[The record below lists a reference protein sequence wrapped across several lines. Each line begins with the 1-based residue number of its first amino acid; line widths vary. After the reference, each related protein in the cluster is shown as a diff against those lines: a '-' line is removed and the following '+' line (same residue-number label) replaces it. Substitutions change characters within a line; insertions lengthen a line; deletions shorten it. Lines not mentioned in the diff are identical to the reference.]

1 MPKTIAIHHKEIA
14 SSPSLNWKQ
23 QLNQAISD
31 PLELLEILQLEPQQQ
46 LHFNLQQQPFKI
58 RVPLAYIRK
67 MKAGDP
73 QDPLLLQ
80 VMSQHQEELLSA
92 DYSTD
97 PVGDLDASK
106 VPGLLHKYHGR
117 VLLITTAAC
126 AVHCRYCFRRHFPYH
141 EQQAEKQQ
149 WAAPL
154 QYIAQDTSISEVILS
169 GGDPL
174 VLSDEK
180 LHMLIRQLEN
190 IPHLQRLR
198 IHTRL
203 PVVLPD
209 RITDSLVELLSANR
223 FNVTLVLHANHANE
237 LATDE
242 QAVLKKMQQAGI
254 ILLNQAVLLKNINC
268 QLDQQITLSEALN
281 SCGVMPYYLHLL
293 DAVQGAAHFDVK
305 LQQASQLISGMQQY
319 LPGYLVPKLVREIAG
334 EKSKTPAFEL

>member
-1 MPKTIAIHHKEIA
+1 MPKTIAIHHQETA
-14 SSPSLNWKQ
+14 PEPSQNWKQ
-23 QLNQAISD
+23 QLNQAISN
-31 PLELLEILQLEPQQQ
+31 PRELLTILQLEPQQHPQ
-46 LHFNLQQQPFKI
+46 FKLQQQDFKV
-58 RVPLAYIRK
+58 RVPLAYVQK
-67 MKAGDP
+67 MRVGDP

-80 VMSQHQEELLSA
+80 VMSQTQEDLLSA

-106 VPGLLHKYHGR
+106 TPGLLHKYHGR

-126 AVHCRYCFRRHFPYH
+126 AVHCRYCFRRHFPYQD
-141 EQQAEKQQ
+141 QQAEKEQ
-149 WAAPL
+149 WAAPIR
-154 QYIAQDTSISEVILS
+154 YIEQDSSISEVILS

-180 LHMLIRQLEN
+180 LQRLIQQLED
-190 IPHLQRLR
+190 IPHLKRLR

-209 RITDSLVELLSANR
+209 RITDKLIQLLSASR
-223 FNVTLVLHANHANE
+223 FETTLVIHANHANE
-237 LATDE
+237 LGIDE
-242 QAVLKKMQQAGI
+242 QRALKRMQKAGI

-268 QLDQQITLSEALN
+268 QLDQQITLSEALI

-305 LQQASQLISGMQQY
+305 LKQANQLISEMQKH
-319 LPGYLVPKLVREIAG
+319 LPGYLVPRLVREIAG
-334 EKSKTPAFEL
+334 KKSKTPAFEL